1 MENKQNKILY
11 ISGAGRSGSTLLERM
26 LGQLDGFVAVG
37 ELRHIWSRSYIE
49 DNLCSCGLPFSD
61 CTFWREVTDT
71 AFGSNNNFQPKKIE
85 SLRRHVDRIRYIPLM
100 KMPWKIH
107 TYRKAYDEYSSL
119 LVSLYNSIF
128 SVSGQRIIID
138 ASKDPSTA
146 FLLSSMWP
154 KLYILHLVRDS
165 RAVAYSWQRKK
176 IRPEILKTKTYMRTH
191 SPIKSSWDWN
201 YRNFLIHML
210 KISRRDLPYLRIHYE
225 NLVQHPIETLRSI
238 MSFLYEEEQEI
249 KFIEKG
255 KIFLTVDHTVAG
267 NPFRFKSGLI
277 PLVVDEEWKDNSS
290 STQDLLVSGL
300 TWPLLFAYKYL

>member
-1 MENKQNKILY
+1 MDNKQNKILF

-49 DNLCSCGLPFSD
+49 NNLCSCGLPFSD
-61 CTFWREVTDT
+61 CPFWREVTEK
-71 AFGSNNNFQPKKIE
+71 AFGSGNIQPKKIE
-85 SLRRHVDRIRYIPLM
+85 SLRRNVDRIRYIPLM
-100 KMPWKIH
+100 KMPRKIH
-107 TYRKAYDEYSSL
+107 SYKEAYNTYSSL
-119 LVSLYNSIF
+119 LTSLYNSIF
-128 SVSGQRIIID
+128 SVSGQKIIVD

-146 FLLSSMWP
+146 YLLSSMWP
-154 KLYILHLVRDS
+154 RLYILHLVRDS

-176 IRPEILKTKTYMRTH
+176 IRPEILNTKTYMRTH
-191 SPIKSSWDWN
+191 SPVKSSWDWN

-225 NLVQHPIETLRSI
+225 KLVQHPKETLRSI
-238 MSFLYEEEQEI
+238 MHFLSEEEQEI
-249 KFIEKG
+249 NFIEKG
-255 KIFLTVDHTVAG
+255 KIFLTVDHTVSG

-277 PLVVDEEWKDNSS
+277 PLVVDKEWQNNSS
-290 STQDLLVSGL
+290 SIQELVVSGL